1 MRHGFNFIVLH
12 MFLQFSQY
20 HLLKRLSFTH
30 WVFLV
35 LLLNINW
42 PYNGGSDSKESTC
55 SAGDLGLIP
64 GLGRSPR
71 GGHGIPLQY
80 SCLENPR
87 GQRSLVGYNPWGHK
101 ELDTSEWLST
111 AHKIPEFNT
120 GHFNLFHWSLY
131 LFLGWYH
138 IICITMDLKYN
149 FKSGSVV
156 SPALFFFLRISLAIQ
171 GLLWLHAH
179 CRIVSSICVK
189 DAFSIL
195 MRIALNL

>member
-156 SPALFFFLRISLAIQ
+156 SPALFGLKICFLFIAS
-171 GLLWLHAH
+171 
-179 CRIVSSICVK
+179 CSSICIK
-189 DAFSIL
+189 ELFIL
-195 MRIALNL
+195 FLRKLPLGLWQRLH